1 MNYVIL
7 LAGGVGKRMGADIP
21 KQFIKV
27 KGKPI
32 IVYSIENFQ
41 RNEQI
46 EKIVVVCVKDWI
58 DHVKEL
64 VKEYGLTKVEWV
76 IEGGSTGH
84 DSIKNGVFFLKD
96 KVNPDDYII
105 VHDAV
110 RPILPQKAINE
121 VLRVAHEKGN
131 ASSSI
136 VCHPPIV
143 YTEDGESGVKDIDR
157 EHVMLTASPQ
167 VYKFS
172 LALSCYEKAEAE
184 NKNNLQIFNNNQNA
198 RMSIAQNNAISSSIG
213 GILAMTPASVFRGT
227 FGTMFDVANEGI
239 KQTAE
244 SMNYNLNIDNM
255 RNSPQ
260 QLQSMNS
267 DAVLISY
274 IDEFGILI
282 EMQEPIDFEKQSIID
297 YFKIFGYTYNKIN
310 KVKQFIKTRKYYNY
324 LQANIFEID
333 GHIAEQLKDLIKSTL
348 SKGIRFWHK
357 DNFTGEI
364 NFDLNNIERS
374 ISNG

>member
-7 LAGGVGKRMGADIP
+7 LAGGVGKRMGAYIP

-32 IVYSIENFQ
+32 IVHSIENFQ

-46 EKIVVVCVKDWI
+46 EKILVVCVKDWI
-58 DHVKEL
+58 DYVKEL
-64 VKEYGLTKVEWV
+64 VKGYGLTKVEWV

-84 DSIKNGVFFLKD
+84 DSIKNGVSFLKD
-96 KVNPDDYII
+96 KVNPDDYIV

-167 VYKFS
+167 AYKFS

-184 NKNNLQIFNNNQNA
+184 NKNNFTFTSSLLIHYGERVYFAKGTTSNIKVTKKED
-198 RMSIAQNNAISSSIG
+198 IALFEA
-213 GILAMTPASVFRGT
+213 L
-227 FGTMFDVANEGI
+227 
-239 KQTAE
+239 
-244 SMNYNLNIDNM
+244 LNVPEELLF
-255 RNSPQ
+255 S
-260 QLQSMNS
+260 
-267 DAVLISY
+267 
-274 IDEFGILI
+274 E
-282 EMQEPIDFEKQSIID
+282 
-297 YFKIFGYTYNKIN
+297 
-310 KVKQFIKTRKYYNY
+310 
-324 LQANIFEID
+324 
-333 GHIAEQLKDLIKSTL
+333 
-348 SKGIRFWHK
+348 
-357 DNFTGEI
+357 
-364 NFDLNNIERS
+364 
-374 ISNG
+374 

>member
-96 KVNPDDYII
+96 KVNPDDYIV

-167 VYKFS
+167 AYKFS

-184 NKNNLQIFNNNQNA
+184 NKNNFTFTSSLLIHYGERVYFAKGTTSNIKVTKKED
-198 RMSIAQNNAISSSIG
+198 IALFEA
-213 GILAMTPASVFRGT
+213 L
-227 FGTMFDVANEGI
+227 
-239 KQTAE
+239 
-244 SMNYNLNIDNM
+244 LNVPEELLF
-255 RNSPQ
+255 S
-260 QLQSMNS
+260 
-267 DAVLISY
+267 
-274 IDEFGILI
+274 E
-282 EMQEPIDFEKQSIID
+282 
-297 YFKIFGYTYNKIN
+297 
-310 KVKQFIKTRKYYNY
+310 
-324 LQANIFEID
+324 
-333 GHIAEQLKDLIKSTL
+333 
-348 SKGIRFWHK
+348 
-357 DNFTGEI
+357 
-364 NFDLNNIERS
+364 
-374 ISNG
+374 

>member
-27 KGKPI
+27 EGKPI

-58 DHVKEL
+58 DYVKEL
-64 VKEYGLTKVEWV
+64 VKEYSLTKVEWI

-136 VCHPPIV
+136 ACHPPIV
-143 YTEDGESGVKDIDR
+143 YTEDGESGVRDVDR

-167 VYKFS
+167 AYKFS

-184 NKNNLQIFNNNQNA
+184 NKNNFTFTSSLLIHYGERVYFAKGTTSNIKVTKKED
-198 RMSIAQNNAISSSIG
+198 IALFEA
-213 GILAMTPASVFRGT
+213 LLSVPEELLFS
-227 FGTMFDVANEGI
+227 E
-239 KQTAE
+239 
-244 SMNYNLNIDNM
+244 
-255 RNSPQ
+255 
-260 QLQSMNS
+260 
-267 DAVLISY
+267 
-274 IDEFGILI
+274 
-282 EMQEPIDFEKQSIID
+282 
-297 YFKIFGYTYNKIN
+297 
-310 KVKQFIKTRKYYNY
+310 
-324 LQANIFEID
+324 
-333 GHIAEQLKDLIKSTL
+333 
-348 SKGIRFWHK
+348 
-357 DNFTGEI
+357 
-364 NFDLNNIERS
+364 
-374 ISNG
+374 

>member
-7 LAGGVGKRMGADIP
+7 LAGGIGKRMGADMP

-27 KGKPI
+27 EGKPI

-58 DHVKEL
+58 DYVKEL
-64 VKEYGLTKVEWV
+64 VKEYGLTKVEWI
-76 IEGGSTGH
+76 IEGGNTGH

-167 VYKFS
+167 AYEFS
-172 LALSCYEKAEAE
+172 LALNCYEKAEAE
-184 NKNNLQIFNNNQNA
+184 NKNNFSFTSSLLIYYGERVYFAKGTTSNIKVTKKED
-198 RMSIAQNNAISSSIG
+198 IALFEA
-213 GILAMTPASVFRGT
+213 L
-227 FGTMFDVANEGI
+227 
-239 KQTAE
+239 
-244 SMNYNLNIDNM
+244 LNVPEELLY
-255 RNSPQ
+255 S
-260 QLQSMNS
+260 
-267 DAVLISY
+267 
-274 IDEFGILI
+274 E
-282 EMQEPIDFEKQSIID
+282 
-297 YFKIFGYTYNKIN
+297 
-310 KVKQFIKTRKYYNY
+310 
-324 LQANIFEID
+324 
-333 GHIAEQLKDLIKSTL
+333 
-348 SKGIRFWHK
+348 
-357 DNFTGEI
+357 
-364 NFDLNNIERS
+364 
-374 ISNG
+374 